1 MPGQSRTPQ
10 RAGPSQAPAQAT
22 SPAKAPGQAGN
33 AAAQG
38 AMSAP
43 ASEDPQELLRENTD
57 GAGVTVAG
65 NLPERMLLGEKD
77 GNRVATGGA
86 TGFSAGVERGGIFAR
101 FSPPLQVTPGS
112 VWERLAT
119 GGITLSSMYY
129 SFAEGKAHLTVDTGL
144 AGDVLDVFMGLKGDI
159 EGRFASAIKG
169 TLPARL
175 QQPGYDPYSD
185 PDIKGL
191 LGQIVG
197 TMGAA
202 FPKDGA
208 APGGPDLADKVTNPT
223 VSASV
228 QPKPISIPLEG
239 KMKLIIEPG
248 SYVDLTAHLAGTMGD
263 ALKHPKV
270 QKLDVSASKVSIEHD
285 LGGKIAGIDLRSLA
299 FGPDLSLQDI
309 QYELGLESTI
319 GALKALAVLFEL
331 RTGQDLGVHDVNSP
345 ELVGIRKMIDDEAR
359 QKLPELLREQ
369 IRANDA
375 AIPGFSLKSLFE
387 GV

>member
-10 RAGPSQAPAQAT
+10 KAG
-22 SPAKAPGQAGN
+22 PAKAPTTAPVQAPGRAGN

-38 AMSAP
+38 SMAGP
-43 ASEDPQELLRENTD
+43 LEGDPQELLRENTD
-57 GAGVTVAG
+57 GAGVTVG
-65 NLPERMLLGEKD
+65 GSLPGHMLLGEKD
-77 GNRVATGGA
+77 GNRIATGGA

-101 FSPPLQVTPGS
+101 FSPPLEVTPGS
-112 VWERLAT
+112 IWERLAT
-119 GGITLSSMYY
+119 GGITLTSMYY
-129 SFAEGKAHLTVDTGL
+129 SFAEGKAHLSVDTGL

-159 EGRFASAIKG
+159 EGKFASAIKG

-175 QQPGYDPYSD
+175 QQPGYDPYTD

-191 LGQIVG
+191 LSQIVG
-197 TMGAA
+197 VMGTA
-202 FPKDGA
+202 FPQDGA
-208 APGGPDLADKVTNPT
+208 AAAGPSLVDQVTSPT

-228 QPKPISIPLEG
+228 NPKPISIPLEG

-248 SYVDLTAHLAGTMGD
+248 SFVDLTAHLAGTMGD

-270 QKLDVSASKVSIEHD
+270 QKLDVSASKVSIQHD
-285 LGGKIAGIDLRSLA
+285 VAGKIAGIDLRTLA
-299 FGPDLSLQDI
+299 FGPDLALQDI

-331 RTGQDLGVHDVNSP
+331 RTGQDLGVHDTNSP

-359 QKLPELLREQ
+359 QKLPDLLREQ

-375 AIPGFSLKSLFE
+375 AIPGFSLKSLFD